1 MDETVKRASL
11 DELPLERLFDG
22 KVLRRVFQARNL
34 EIVEY
39 VYKRGAHF
47 PEHRHPEE
55 QVTIIESGE
64 ITFSIDGEEIEL
76 KKGDICHIPP
86 NKPHSAKVLKS
97 REVRTLNVFHPP
109 RKTRP

>member
-1 MDETVKRASL
+1 M
-11 DELPLERLFDG
+11 
-22 KVLRRVFQARNL
+22 NL

-39 VYKRGAHF
+39 VYKAGAHF

-55 QVTIIESGE
+55 QVTIVESGE
-64 ITFSIDGEEIEL
+64 ITFSIDGEELAL
-76 KKGDICHIPP
+76 KEGDICHIPP
-86 NKPHSAKVLKS
+86 NKFHSAKVLTS